1 MSARCCCCYRIVL
14 PLCEDLNLAP
24 ATRHGLWRGRGVANF
39 PPNWQAGWYVLVSPV
54 SFGRVGH
61 FFLFFSVEAHGSRHG
76 MPSEPPRDPTGAH
89 VVFHGRPWGPMGAH
103 DSCHR
108 SPRPPTGPHE
118 KTAGGHYSYHR
129 GMYIVFQRA
138 LVGVPVATPT
148 EPKWEPTRHVMAA
161 RVGPHVA
168 AHMAA
173 HVACRKQ
180 WIKKIRKPY
189 SRRPW

>member
-1 MSARCCCCYRIVL
+1 M
-14 PLCEDLNLAP
+14 
-24 ATRHGLWRGRGVANF
+24 
-39 PPNWQAGWYVLVSPV
+39 
-54 SFGRVGH
+54 
-61 FFLFFSVEAHGSRHG
+61 EAHGSRHG

-161 RVGPHVA
+161 RVGAHVA

-180 WIKKIRKPY
+180 WIKKNTKTVLKASVVTKFPVFATFSFLVGSDAFEWFSARTCFLQP
-189 SRRPW
+189 PWQPMAA